1 MRRRETLTIL
11 IGVMLCFC
19 SFLIIPNTIQSQTA
33 ITLKYANFPPA
44 ATFPSVQMERW
55 AKEVEKRTNGKVKV
69 QTFPGGTLLP
79 AKNIFDGVIS
89 GVADIGNFAMS
100 Y

>member
-1 MRRRETLTIL
+1 MRRRGTLTIL

-55 AKEVEKRTNGKVKV
+55 AKEVEKRTNGEGKSPD
-69 QTFPGGTLLP
+69 FPRGHT
-79 AKNIFDGVIS
+79 S
-89 GVADIGNFAMS
+89 S
-100 Y
+100 R